1 MSTTEVD
8 NSSMFLAGVVRV
20 LTVAAKFHRSQAVFG
35 NGRAAR
41 RYGVS
46 PGRPYDGAVA
56 ALRTAR

>member
-1 MSTTEVD
+1 
-8 NSSMFLAGVVRV
+8 MFLAGVVRV